1 LSDDRG
7 HQGKALSFDQH
18 GVGPT
23 VVLIHGHPFDRSMWA
38 PQHRPLENAG
48 FRVVAPDLRGYG
60 ESAATPGKVTM
71 SELAGDVLALLDR
84 LEIERAATVGLSMGG
99 LVAMELASWASDRL
113 WALGLVATTAEPLTQ
128 TERDRRLA
136 LADVAEQEGMR
147 PLVEVMRERLCGPAC
162 PEEVVK
168 KVERMMT
175 ANNPVG
181 AAAAL
186 RGRAE
191 RPDYRPRLRNLRLP
205 TFVCAGTG
213 DRFSTAEVT
222 SALIDCL
229 PHATTLILPDVGHL
243 PNLEAPQQF
252 NDALVAFL
260 RTASDPASAPRT
272 APAARS

>member
-181 AAAAL
+181 AAAAVV
-186 RGRAE
+186 RSVPTTA
-191 RPDYRPRLRNLRLP
+191 PDSGISGCRR
-205 TFVCAGTG
+205 
-213 DRFSTAEVT
+213 S
-222 SALIDCL
+222 SALE
-229 PHATTLILPDVGHL
+229 P
-243 PNLEAPQQF
+243 E
-252 NDALVAFL
+252 
-260 RTASDPASAPRT
+260 TASRRP
-272 APAARS
+272 PAASG